1 MLLSWVR
8 GSPCIDAYKAWTSIH
23 LMYVR
28 ISGKGIIMHRRLWGD
43 DDTDEI
49 GIDNV
54 LGGNKCG

>member
-1 MLLSWVR
+1 
-8 GSPCIDAYKAWTSIH
+8 
-23 LMYVR
+23 
-28 ISGKGIIMHRRLWGD
+28 MHRRLWGD